1 MTWRM
6 VLERMS
12 GQMGLFTREDISGA
26 TSMVKE
32 SSHMPVGQNMKE
44 TSSIT
49 RSKATAPTPR

>member
-1 MTWRM
+1 MTWKT
-6 VLERMS
+6 VSERMS
-12 GQMGLFTREDISGA
+12 GQMGLLTREDISGA

-32 SSHMPVGQNMKE
+32 SSHMRAGQSMKE